1 MADQVRIGFI
11 GCGGNAGG
19 HMRRLSGLPDARIV
33 AVCDVVE
40 ERAKQAAERCQAEAY
55 TDYQRMLGRSDLDAV
70 YLSLPVFAHGEPEM
84 AVIER
89 GLPFLVEKPVARTMQ
104 TARRVEEAVRRR
116 GLMTAVGYQL
126 RYMGGTE
133 AARQELSGKTVNLV
147 VGKYWCGSGRGNPD
161 HWVRQMA
168 LSGGQLVEQATH
180 TVDAM
185 RYLLGE
191 VKEVYTRR
199 ASRQLLEI
207 DCADTHVVT
216 LEFESGALGSLTA
229 TWAYDPADW
238 GHANVIDIS
247 YDMNLLHWG
256 GGKVTITANK
266 ETRALEAPDRGIDEV
281 FVEAVKTK
289 DPALIRSPYSDAVK
303 TLAVTLAMNESADV
317 GRPVRVAT
325 V

>member
-1 MADQVRIGFI
+1 MSDQVRIGFI

-19 HMRRLSGLPDARIV
+19 HMRRLSQLPDARIV
-33 AVCDVVE
+33 GVCDIAE
-40 ERAKQAAERCQAEAY
+40 DRAKQAAEGRQAEAY
-55 TDYQRMLGRSDLDAV
+55 TDYQKMLKRDDLDAV
-70 YLSLPVFAHGEPEM
+70 YLSLPVFAHGEPEL
-84 AVIER
+84 AVIDR

-104 TARRVEEAVRRR
+104 TARRVAGAVRRK
-116 GLMTAVGYQL
+116 GVMTAVGYQL

-133 AARQELSGKTVNLV
+133 AARQALAGRTVNFAA
-147 VGKYWCGSGRGNPD
+147 GKYWCGSGRGNPD

-207 DCADTHVVT
+207 DCADTHIVT
-216 LEFESGALGSLTA
+216 LTFEGGALGSLTT

-238 GHANVIDIS
+238 SHANAIDIS
-247 YDMNLLHWG
+247 YDQCLLHWA
-256 GGKVTITANK
+256 GGKVTITEQK
-266 ETRALEAPDRGIDEV
+266 ETRGVEAPDRGIDEV

-289 DPALIRSPYSDAVK
+289 NPGLIKSPYEDAMK
-303 TLAVTLAMNESADV
+303 TLAVTLAMNESADE
-317 GRPVRVAT
+317 GRPVRVET

>member
-1 MADQVRIGFI
+1 MSDQVRIGII
-11 GCGGNAGG
+11 GCGGNANG
-19 HMRRLSGLPDARIV
+19 HMRQLSKLPDARIV
-33 AVCDVVE
+33 AVCDVAE
-40 ERAKQAAERCQAEAY
+40 DRAKQAAEAHQAEAY
-55 TDYQRMLGRSDLDAV
+55 TDYQQMLKRSDLDAV
-70 YLSLPVFAHGEPEM
+70 YLSLPVFAHGAPEM

-133 AARQELSGKTVNLV
+133 AARQELAGKAVNLA
-147 VGKYWCGSGRGNPD
+147 VGTYWCGSGRGNPD

-180 TVDAM
+180 TIDAM

-199 ASRQLLEI
+199 ASRQLLDI
-207 DCADTHVVT
+207 DCADTHIVT
-216 LEFESGALGSLTA
+216 LEFESGALGSLTT

-238 GHANVIDIS
+238 SHANAIDIS
-247 YDMNLLHWG
+247 YDMNLLRWAS
-256 GGKVTITANK
+256 GKVTITEQK
-266 ETRALEAPDRGIDEV
+266 ETREVDAPGRGIDEV

-289 DPALIRSPYSDAVK
+289 NPGLIKSPYEDAVK
-303 TLAVTLAMNESADV
+303 TLAVTLAMNESADE

>member
-1 MADQVRIGFI
+1 MTDQARIGFI
-11 GCGGNAGG
+11 GCGGNASG
-19 HMRRLSGLPDARIV
+19 HMRRLSSLPDARIV
-33 AVCDVVE
+33 AVCDVLE
-40 ERAKQAAERCQAEAY
+40 ERAKQAAEKCQAEAY
-55 TDYQRMLGRSDLDAV
+55 TDYHKMLERRDLDGV

-89 GLPFLVEKPVARTMQ
+89 GAPFLVEKPVARTMQ
-104 TARRVEEAVRRR
+104 TARRVADAVRRR
-116 GLMTAVGYQL
+116 GVMTAVGYQL

-133 AARQELSGKTVNLV
+133 AARQELTGKTVNLAT
-147 VGKYWCGSGRGNPD
+147 GKYWCGSGRGNPD

-168 LSGGQLVEQATH
+168 LSGGQLLEQATH
-180 TVDAM
+180 TIDTM

-216 LEFESGALGSLTA
+216 LEFESGAMGSLTT

-238 GHANVIDIS
+238 SHANVIDIA
-247 YDMNLLHWG
+247 YDQSLLHWA
-256 GGKVTITANK
+256 GGKVTITEKK
-266 ETRALEAPDRGIDEV
+266 ETRAVEAPDRGIDEV
-281 FVEAVKTK
+281 FVEAIRTK
-289 DPALIRSPYSDAVK
+289 NPALIKSSYEDAVK
-303 TLAVTLAMNESADV
+303 SLAVSLAMNESADE

>member
-1 MADQVRIGFI
+1 MSDQARIGFI
-11 GCGGNAGG
+11 GCGGNASG
-19 HMRRLSGLPDARIV
+19 HMRQLSKLPDARLV
-33 AVCDVVE
+33 AVCDIAE
-40 ERAKQAAERCQAEAY
+40 DRAKQAAEAHQAEAY
-55 TDYQRMLGRSDLDAV
+55 TDYHKMLERPDLDAV

-126 RYMGGTE
+126 RYMGGTV
-133 AARQELSGKTVNLV
+133 AARQELAGKTVSLA

-168 LSGGQLVEQATH
+168 LSGGQLLEQATH
-180 TVDAM
+180 TIDMM

-199 ASRQLLEI
+199 AARQLSEI
-207 DCADTHVVT
+207 DCADTHVVA
-216 LEFESGALGSLTA
+216 LEFESGAIGSLTT
-229 TWAYDPADW
+229 TWAYDPSDW
-238 GHANVIDIS
+238 SHANVLDIA
-247 YDMNLLHWG
+247 YDQSLLHWT
-256 GGKVTITANK
+256 GGKVAITEKK
-266 ETRALEAPDRGIDEV
+266 ETRDVEAPGRGIDEV
-281 FVEAVKTK
+281 FVEAVRTK
-289 DPALIRSPYSDAVK
+289 NPALIKSPYSDAVK
-303 TLAVTLAMNESADV
+303 SLAVSLAMNESADE